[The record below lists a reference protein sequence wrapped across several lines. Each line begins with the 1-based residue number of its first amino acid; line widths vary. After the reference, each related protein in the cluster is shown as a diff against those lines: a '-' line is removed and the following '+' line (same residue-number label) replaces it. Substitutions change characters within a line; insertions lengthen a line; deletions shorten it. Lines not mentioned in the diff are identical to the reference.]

1 VRRKLD
7 NIFLRALTLFLR
19 AFNSKRLRTILITI
33 IASVTIFGFVF
44 FVTEPQ
50 VKSFGDGMWWA
61 LVTITT
67 VGYGD
72 ITPMTTVGRFVASA
86 LMFVGLG
93 LISSVTAII
102 SLKFIQNFVDHHTN
116 DDVLD
121 KLDEMQK
128 DLDELKKKI
137 Q

>member
-1 VRRKLD
+1 MD

-19 AFNSKRLRTILITI
+19 AFNSKRLRTILATI
-33 IASVTIFGFVF
+33 IISVTFFGFLF
-44 FVTEPQ
+44 YISEPQ
-50 VKSFGDGMWWA
+50 IKSFGDGMWLA

-72 ITPMTTVGRFVASA
+72 IELATTLGRFVASA
-86 LMFVGLG
+86 LMFVGLA

-102 SLKFIQNFVDHHTN
+102 SVKFIQNFVDHHTN
-116 DDVLD
+116 DDVLE

>member
-1 VRRKLD
+1 
-7 NIFLRALTLFLR
+7 
-19 AFNSKRLRTILITI
+19 
-33 IASVTIFGFVF
+33 
-44 FVTEPQ
+44 
-50 VKSFGDGMWWA
+50 MWWA

-72 ITPMTTVGRFVASA
+72 ITPMTTLGRFVASA

-102 SLKFIQNFVDHHTN
+102 SVKFIQNFVDHHTN
-116 DDVLD
+116 DDVLE

>member
-1 VRRKLD
+1 
-7 NIFLRALTLFLR
+7 
-19 AFNSKRLRTILITI
+19 
-33 IASVTIFGFVF
+33 
-44 FVTEPQ
+44 
-50 VKSFGDGMWWA
+50 MWWA

-86 LMFVGLG
+86 LMFVGLA

-102 SLKFIQNFVDHHTN
+102 SVKFIQNFVDHHTN
-116 DDVLD
+116 DDVLE

>member
-1 VRRKLD
+1 M
-7 NIFLRALTLFLR
+7 FLRGLTLFLR
-19 AFNSKRLRTILITI
+19 AFNSKRLRTILATI
-33 IASVTIFGFVF
+33 IVSVTFFGFLF
-44 FVTEPQ
+44 YISEPQ
-50 VKSFGDGMWWA
+50 IKSFGDGMWLA

-72 ITPMTTVGRFVASA
+72 IELATTLGRFVASA

-93 LISSVTAII
+93 LIASVTAII
-102 SLKFIQNFVDHHTN
+102 SVKFIQNFVDHHTN
-116 DDVLD
+116 DDVLE

>member
-1 VRRKLD
+1 M
-7 NIFLRALTLFLR
+7 NIFLRVFTLFLR
-19 AFNSKRLRTILITI
+19 AFNSKRLRTILATI
-33 IASVTIFGFVF
+33 VASVCFFGLLFYVS
-44 FVTEPQ
+44 EPQ
-50 VKSFGDGMWWA
+50 IKSYGDGLWLA

-72 ITPMTTVGRFVASA
+72 IELSTTIGRFVASA
-86 LMFVGLG
+86 LMLTGMG
-93 LISSVTAII
+93 LIASLTAIV
-102 SLKFIQNFVDHHTN
+102 SVKFIQNFVDHHTN
-116 DDVLD
+116 DDVLE

>member
-1 VRRKLD
+1 
-7 NIFLRALTLFLR
+7 
-19 AFNSKRLRTILITI
+19 
-33 IASVTIFGFVF
+33 
-44 FVTEPQ
+44 
-50 VKSFGDGMWWA
+50 MWLA

-72 ITPMTTVGRFVASA
+72 IELSTTLGRFVASA
-86 LMFVGLG
+86 LMLVGMG
-93 LISSVTAII
+93 LIASLTAII
-102 SLKFIQNFVDHHTN
+102 SVKFIQNFVDHHTN
-116 DDVLD
+116 DDVLE

>member
-1 VRRKLD
+1 MD
-7 NIFLRALTLFLR
+7 NIFLRGLTLFLR
-19 AFNSKRLRTILITI
+19 AFNSKRLRTILATI
-33 IASVTIFGFVF
+33 IVSVTFFGFLF
-44 FVTEPQ
+44 YISEPQ
-50 VKSFGDGMWWA
+50 IKSFGDGMWLA

-72 ITPMTTVGRFVASA
+72 IELATTLGRFVASA

-93 LISSVTAII
+93 LIASVTAII
-102 SLKFIQNFVDHHTN
+102 SVKFIQNFVDHHTN
-116 DDVLD
+116 DDVLE

>member
-1 VRRKLD
+1 ME
-7 NIFLRALTLFLR
+7 NIFLRGLTLFLR
-19 AFNSKRLRTILITI
+19 AFNSKRLRTILATI
-33 IASVTIFGFVF
+33 IVSITFFGFLF
-44 FVTEPQ
+44 YIFEPQ
-50 VKSFGDGMWWA
+50 IKSFGDGMWLA

-72 ITPMTTVGRFVASA
+72 IELSTTLGRFVASA
-86 LMFVGLG
+86 LMLLGMG
-93 LISSVTAII
+93 LIASLTAIV
-102 SLKFIQNFVDHHTN
+102 SVKFIQNFVDHHTN
-116 DDVLD
+116 DDVLE

>member
-1 VRRKLD
+1 M
-7 NIFLRALTLFLR
+7 NIFLRVFTLFLR
-19 AFNSKRLRTILITI
+19 AFNSKRLRTILATI
-33 IASVTIFGFVF
+33 IASVLFFGLLFYVA
-44 FVTEPQ
+44 EPQ
-50 VKSFGDGMWWA
+50 IESFGDGMWLA

-72 ITPMTTVGRFVASA
+72 IELSTTLGRFVASA
-86 LMFVGLG
+86 LMLLGMG
-93 LISSVTAII
+93 LIASLTAII
-102 SLKFIQNFVDHHTN
+102 SVKFIQNFVDHHTN
-116 DDVLD
+116 DDVLE

>member
-1 VRRKLD
+1 MD

-19 AFNSKRLRTILITI
+19 AFNSKRLRTILVAI
-33 IASVTIFGFVF
+33 IASVTFFGFLFYVS
-44 FVTEPQ
+44 EPQ
-50 VKSFGDGMWWA
+50 IKSFGDGLWLA

-72 ITPMTTVGRFVASA
+72 IELSTTLGRFVASA
-86 LMFVGLG
+86 LMLVGMG
-93 LISSVTAII
+93 LIASLTAIV
-102 SLKFIQNFVDHHTN
+102 SVKFIQNFVDHHTN
-116 DDVLD
+116 DDVLE